1 MKRAPLP
8 TSPSLRTTALAVLL
22 AALLAGCATA
32 PPREAAT
39 PERAAALAGRGDHAA
54 AALEYDAVAAVAVG
68 VIGNDY
74 RLLAAQQWLAAGR
87 APEATAALA
96 RLAEPLEPAQATA
109 RDLFAAEAALLA
121 GDAARAWSL
130 LGAMTTPAP
139 DVDFDRFHALR
150 QRAALATGRPL
161 EAIASARARETRI
174 TDPARRAVL
183 REELLAQLRRASTQG
198 ITLDPRSA
206 GRDAVARGWLEAAP
220 LAARAATAPAASNA
234 AIIAAWKKRYPDHP
248 AGAALAGTNI
258 TSASV
263 VVAAGAAT
271 GAASGTTGSTGATGA
286 TGAATTPAATPVAP
300 ATLPPGAHVAAL
312 LPLSGRNAA
321 VGAQLRDGL
330 LAAWFAQPAEGR
342 LPLRFYDT
350 VGGTEGSS
358 VVVDRLAA
366 ARAAGAVSI
375 IGPLLREDVIAAAGV
390 WSGLAVDASARGG
403 GAVPTVLALNF
414 LPTEAG
420 SAPAPAGLHQFGLS
434 PEDEARAIARRAI
447 AAGQRR
453 AVALVPAGDWGQR
466 VLRAFREEFE
476 AGGGTLLASR
486 PVQGRDQSA
495 AIRAALGIDAS
506 RARHQRLQSLLGS
519 SLVFQPRRRGD
530 VDVLFLPGQPAQVRQ
545 LRAQLKYESAG
556 DIPFYSTADAWDGRA
571 DGDLEGM
578 VFPDMP
584 WMIAPAADGVAAL
597 RTQTQAAW
605 GDLRGRG
612 RLFAL
617 GHDAWLVQEALR
629 TGRLAAGRGEV
640 PGVTGALALD
650 DQRRVR
656 RALSWAEIRS
666 SMLRPLDGSP

>member
-271 GAASGTTGSTGATGA
+271 GAASGTTGSTGA

>member
-1 MKRAPLP
+1 M
-8 TSPSLRTTALAVLL
+8 S
-22 AALLAGCATA
+22 
-32 PPREAAT
+32 
-39 PERAAALAGRGDHAA
+39 
-54 AALEYDAVAAVAVG
+54 
-68 VIGNDY
+68 
-74 RLLAAQQWLAAGR
+74 
-87 APEATAALA
+87 
-96 RLAEPLEPAQATA
+96 
-109 RDLFAAEAALLA
+109 RDRRVYLFAAEAALLA
-121 GDAARAWSL
+121 GDADRAWAL
-130 LGAMTTPAP
+130 LGAMTAPAP
-139 DVDFDRFHALR
+139 DADFDRFHALR

-161 EAIASARARETRI
+161 EAIASERARETRV
-174 TDPARRAVL
+174 TDPARRAAL
-183 REELLAQLRRASTQG
+183 REELLTQLRRASAQG
-198 ITLDPRSA
+198 PALDPRSA

-220 LAARAATAPAASNA
+220 LAARAAAAPASSNA

-248 AGAALAGTNI
+248 AGAALAATNI
-258 TSASV
+258 ASASASASASAGV
-263 VVAAGAAT
+263 AAAAGAAAGAVSGT
-271 GAASGTTGSTGATGA
+271 PGVAGAAI
-286 TGAATTPAATPVAP
+286 TPAP

-350 VGGTEGSS
+350 VGGAEGTS
-358 VVVDRLAA
+358 VVADRLAA

-375 IGPLLREDVIAAAGV
+375 IGPLLREDVIAAAGA
-390 WSGLAVDASARGG
+390 WSSLTADASTRGG
-403 GAVPTVLALNF
+403 GAPTLLALNF

-420 SAPAPAGLHQFGLS
+420 AVPAGLLQFGLS

>member
-1 MKRAPLP
+1 MTRAALLSSP
-8 TSPSLRTTALAVLL
+8 TLRTAAIAALL

-87 APEATAALA
+87 AAEATAALA
-96 RLAEPLEPAQATA
+96 RLAEPLEAAQATA

-130 LGAMTTPAP
+130 LGAMTTPAA
-139 DVDFDRFHALR
+139 DGDFERFHALR
-150 QRAALATGRPL
+150 QRTALATGRPL
-161 EAIASARARETRI
+161 EAIASARARETRV
-174 TDPARRAVL
+174 TDPARRTAL
-183 REELLAQLRRASTQG
+183 REELLAQLRRASAQG
-198 ITLDPRSA
+198 LALDPRSA

-220 LAARAATAPAASNA
+220 LAARAAAAPASSNA

-258 TSASV
+258 ASAGVS
-263 VVAAGAAT
+263 AGAAT
-271 GAASGTTGSTGATGA
+271 GAAGTTGTTGSTGTTGA
-286 TGAATTPAATPVAP
+286 AP

-350 VGGTEGSS
+350 VGGAEESS
-358 VVVDRLAA
+358 PVADRLAA

-375 IGPLLREDVIAAAGV
+375 IGPLLREDVVAAAGA
-390 WSGLAVDASARGG
+390 WPGLATDATTRGG
-403 GAVPTVLALNF
+403 SGGAPMLLALNF
-414 LPTEAG
+414 LPAETG
-420 SAPAPAGLHQFGLS
+420 TAPAGLHQFGLS

-466 VLRAFREEFE
+466 ALRAFREEFE

-486 PVQGRDQSA
+486 PVQGRDEGA
-495 AIRAALGIDAS
+495 AIRAVLGIDAS

-545 LRAQLKYESAG
+545 LRAQLKFESAG

-597 RTQTQAAW
+597 RTQAQAAW

-629 TGRLAAGRGEV
+629 TGRLAAGRGEI

-666 SMLRPLDGSP
+666 STLRPLDDSP

>member
-8 TSPSLRTTALAVLL
+8 TRPSLRTTALAVLL

-54 AALEYDAVAAVAVG
+54 AALEYDSVAAVAVG

-130 LGAMTTPAP
+130 LGAMTTPVP
-139 DVDFDRFHALR
+139 DADFERFHALR
-150 QRAALATGRPL
+150 QRAALASGRPL

-220 LAARAATAPAASNA
+220 LAARAASAPAASNA

-258 TSASV
+258 ASASV
-263 VVAAGAAT
+263 VAAAGAAA
-271 GAASGTTGSTGATGA
+271 GAASSTAGA

-350 VGGTEGSS
+350 VGIADGTS
-358 VVVDRLAA
+358 VVADRLAA

-375 IGPLLREDVIAAAGV
+375 IGPLLREDVITAAGV
-390 WSGLAVDASARGG
+390 WSDLAVDASARGG

-414 LPTEAG
+414 LPTETG
-420 SAPAPAGLHQFGLS
+420 SSPAPAGLHQFGLS

-486 PVQGRDQSA
+486 PVQERDQSA

-597 RTQTQAAW
+597 RTQVQAAW

-666 SMLRPLDGSP
+666 SMLRPLDESP

>member
-39 PERAAALAGRGDHAA
+39 PERAAELAGRGDHAA

-130 LGAMTTPAP
+130 LGAMTTPAA
-139 DVDFDRFHALR
+139 DADFERFHALR
-150 QRAALATGRPL
+150 QRTALATGRPL
-161 EAIASARARETRI
+161 EAIASARARETRV
-174 TDPARRAVL
+174 TDPARRAAL
-183 REELLAQLRRASTQG
+183 REELLAELRRASAQG
-198 ITLDPRSA
+198 LALDPRSA

-263 VVAAGAAT
+263 VVAAGAAA
-271 GAASGTTGSTGATGA
+271 GAASGTTGATAATG
-286 TGAATTPAATPVAP
+286 GATTPAAPPVAP

-350 VGGTEGSS
+350 VGGAEGTS
-358 VVVDRLAA
+358 VVADRLAA

-597 RTQTQAAW
+597 RTQAQAAW

>member
-1 MKRAPLP
+1 MTRAVPSS
-8 TSPSLRTTALAVLL
+8 SPPLRTAALAVLL

-32 PPREAAT
+32 PQREAAT

-54 AALEYDAVAAVAVG
+54 AALEYDAVASVAVG
-68 VIGNDY
+68 VIGDDY

-87 APEATAALA
+87 ATEATAALA
-96 RLAEPLEPAQATA
+96 RLAGPLEPAQATA
-109 RDLFAAEAALLA
+109 RDLFTAEAALLA
-121 GDAARAWSL
+121 GDAARAWSM
-130 LGAMTTPAP
+130 LGAMTTPAA
-139 DVDFDRFHALR
+139 DGDFERFHALR
-150 QRAALATGRPL
+150 QRVALATGQPL
-161 EAIASARARETRI
+161 EAIASERARETRV
-174 TDPARRAVL
+174 TDPARRAAL
-183 REELLAQLRRASTQG
+183 REELLAQLRRANAQG
-198 ITLDPRSA
+198 LSLDPRSA

-220 LAARAATAPAASNA
+220 LATRAAAAPASSNA
-234 AIIAAWKKRYPDHP
+234 VIIAAWRKRYPDHP
-248 AGAALAGTNI
+248 AGPALAGTNI
-258 TSASV
+258 TSAGMS
-263 VVAAGAAT
+263 AGAAAGIT
-271 GAASGTTGSTGATGA
+271 GTAGAAGTPTI
-286 TGAATTPAATPVAP
+286 AP
-300 ATLPPGAHVAAL
+300 ATLLPGAHVAAL

-350 VGGTEGSS
+350 GGAAEGTS
-358 VVVDRLAA
+358 VVADRLAA
-366 ARAAGAVSI
+366 ARASGAVSV
-375 IGPLLREDVIAAAGV
+375 IGPLLREDVIAAAEA
-390 WSGLAVDASARGG
+390 WSDLAADASTRGSG
-403 GAVPTVLALNF
+403 GSAPTLLALNF
-414 LPTEAG
+414 LPTETG
-420 SAPAPAGLHQFGLS
+420 TTPAGLHQFGLS

-447 AAGQRR
+447 TAGQRR

-486 PVQGRDQSA
+486 PVQGRDQGA
-495 AIRAALGIDAS
+495 AIRAVLGIDAS

-530 VDVLFLPGQPAQVRQ
+530 VDVLFLPGQPTQVRQ
-545 LRAQLKYESAG
+545 LRAQIKFESAG

-578 VFPDMP
+578 MFPDMP
-584 WMIAPAADGVAAL
+584 WMIAPSADGVAAL
-597 RTQTQAAW
+597 RTQAQAAW

-617 GHDAWLVQEALR
+617 GHDAWQVQEALR
-629 TGRLAAGRGEV
+629 TGRLAAGRGEI

-650 DQRRVR
+650 EQRRVR

-666 SMLRPLDGSP
+666 STLRPLDDSP

>member
-1 MKRAPLP
+1 MTRAVPSS
-8 TSPSLRTTALAVLL
+8 SPPLRTAALAVLV

-32 PPREAAT
+32 PQREAAT

-54 AALEYDAVAAVAVG
+54 AALEYDAVAAVAAG
-68 VIGNDY
+68 IIGNDY

-96 RLAEPLEPAQATA
+96 RLTDPLDPAQATA
-109 RDLFAAEAALLA
+109 RDLFAVEAALLA
-121 GDAARAWSL
+121 SDAGRAWSM
-130 LGAMTTPAP
+130 LGAMVTPAA
-139 DVDFDRFHALR
+139 DGDFERFHALR
-150 QRAALATGRPL
+150 QRVALATGRPL
-161 EAIASARARETRI
+161 EAIASERARETRV
-174 TDPARRAVL
+174 TDPARRAAL
-183 REELLAQLRRASTQG
+183 REELLAQLRRASAQG
-198 ITLDPRSA
+198 LALDPRTA

-220 LAARAATAPAASNA
+220 LAARAAAAPAASNA
-234 AIIAAWKKRYPDHP
+234 AIIAAWRKRYPDHP

-258 TSASV
+258 TSAG
-263 VVAAGAAT
+263 APAGPAADNTRAGATIAP
-271 GAASGTTGSTGATGA
+271 TT
-286 TGAATTPAATPVAP
+286 AP

-312 LPLSGRNAA
+312 LPLSGRNAT

-350 VGGTEGSS
+350 GDGAEGSS
-358 VVVDRLAA
+358 VAADRLAA

-375 IGPLLREDVIAAAGV
+375 VGPLLRENVIAAAGA
-390 WSGLAVDASARGG
+390 WSGLAADAPTRSSG
-403 GAVPTVLALNF
+403 GAPTLLTLNF
-414 LPTEAG
+414 LPTETG
-420 SAPAPAGLHQFGLS
+420 TTSAGLHQFGLS

-466 VLRAFREEFE
+466 VLRAFGQEFE

-486 PVQGRDQSA
+486 PVQGRDQGA
-495 AIRAALGIDAS
+495 AIRAVLGIDAS
-506 RARHQRLQSLLGS
+506 RARHQRLQSLLGG

-530 VDVLFLPGQPAQVRQ
+530 VDVLFLPGQPTHVRQ
-545 LRAQLKYESAG
+545 LRAQLKFESAG

-571 DGDLEGM
+571 DDDLEGM
-578 VFPDMP
+578 MFPDMP
-584 WMIAPAADGVAAL
+584 WMIAPSADGVSAL
-597 RTQTQAAW
+597 RSQAQAAW

-629 TGRLAAGRGEV
+629 TGRLAAGRGEIS
-640 PGVTGALALD
+640 GVTGALALD
-650 DQRRVR
+650 DERRVR

-666 SMLRPLDGSP
+666 STLRPLDDPP